1 MKNEGT
7 LKSEP
12 AVKKKAYHHGDLR
25 QVLLDQAALIIREE
39 GERALSMRKLAARVG
54 VSRTA
59 PYHHF
64 AEKEAL
70 LCAIAEEGFRRFS
83 ELSYRETL
91 DEGMIAYSVVLK
103 RTLDYVKFAQ
113 QNPEYYDLMFGG
125 HLWHSQQL
133 TDSLIRKA
141 HATFKYGVET
151 IRHWQAQG
159 YILPGIDPLRYSQVS
174 WSTLHGISRLLI
186 DGIYVDEASIEAI
199 CESAAT
205 MHWEQ
210 LTGRKRP

>member
-7 LKSEP
+7 LNSEP

-70 LCAIAEEGFRRFS
+70 LCAIAEEGFRRFN

-91 DEGMIAYSVVLK
+91 DGGMIAYSVILEH
-103 RTLDYVKFAQ
+103 TLDYVRFAQ

-133 TDSLIRKA
+133 TDSLIREA
-141 HATFKYGVET
+141 HAAFKYGVET
-151 IRHWQAQG
+151 VRRWQAQG
-159 YILPGIDPLRYSQVS
+159 HILPGVDPLRYSQVS